1 MYLSFGHHLF
11 HNIII
16 YQPLGNH
23 VCLTWTRF
31 ACSVACLEVVTPL
44 SSYTRG
50 RFSKTRCQSTMSKIL
65 VSCCENNLLLFM
77 VAVFLLMLLLCGL
90 MCIASMCCLLLVDGE
105 FVFTIVV
112 PDARIVFVLVAPL
125 LLLLPS
131 IFRWMTLTT
140 VQGRAVSFAERVYMF
155 YLQYLCFCGKRRF
168 SVLVAGIPIGEHSN
182 IDPHFSFKESTTRWF
197 KVPILALWRSLNL
210 WNGHLA
216 IPKSSQRIAR

>member
-16 YQPLGNH
+16 YRSLGNH

-50 RFSKTRCQSTMSKIL
+50 DFFKTRCQSTMSKIRS
-65 VSCCENNLLLFM
+65 SCCENNFLLFM
-77 VAVFLLMLLLCGL
+77 VAVFLLMLLVCGL
-90 MCIASMCCLLLVDGE
+90 MCIVSMCCLLFVDGE

-131 IFRWMTLTT
+131 IFRWLTLTT

-155 YLQYLCFCGKRRF
+155 YLSMF
-168 SVLVAGIPIGEHSN
+168 SWKA
-182 IDPHFSFKESTTRWF
+182 
-197 KVPILALWRSLNL
+197 KV
-210 WNGHLA
+210 
-216 IPKSSQRIAR
+216 